1 MRVLK
6 VYAERRTWGALGYCL
21 FGFPLAI
28 ASFVFVVV
36 SLSVSIGLSVTLI
49 GLPLLGLAVAMSR
62 GWGAAYRGMGRVF
75 LGIDVPSPTVNR
87 RRPGIVGYLG
97 ERNGWRAILFLLLQ
111 FPLAIVE
118 FVVAV
123 TFFVYAWGGLTYP
136 IWWHQV
142 SQTVDGHKR
151 YGLRFGGGPHEFAN
165 TPAWIWLIFA
175 GGLVLALLW
184 PWVLRGITQL
194 DRVMIRGLLG
204 PSEAERRIQSLE
216 QTRTIA
222 VDESAAA
229 LRRIERDLHDGA
241 QARLVGLAMNLGM
254 VKDELDGADSDVVL
268 ARVRE
273 LVDTA
278 HREAKGT
285 IVELRDLARGIHP
298 PALDNGLPDALST
311 LAARSAIPTA
321 LTVDLPNRPS
331 QAIETIVYFCTA
343 ELLTNA
349 VKHSGAHRAAVD
361 LRWVDETIFLRVH
374 DDGAGGA
381 EAGRGSG
388 SGLTGLADRVATV
401 DGTMDIASPAG
412 GPTDI
417 TIAIPVAATAAP

>member
-6 VYAERRTWGALGYCL
+6 AYADPRTWGALAYCL

-36 SLSVSIGLSVTLI
+36 SIAVSLGLSVTLV

-62 GWGAAYRGMGRVF
+62 GWGAAHRGLGRTF
-75 LGIDVPSPTVNR
+75 LGVEVVAPTVR
-87 RRPGIVGYLG
+87 RRPGIVGYIG
-97 ERNGWRAILFLLLQ
+97 ERNGWRAILYMLLN

-123 TFFVYAWGGLTYP
+123 SLFAYGLGGLTYP

-142 SQTVDGHKR
+142 SQKVDGKTVH
-151 YGLRFGGGPHEFAN
+151 GLAFGGGPNAFADK
-165 TPAWIWLIFA
+165 PKWIWLIFA
-175 GGLVLALLW
+175 GGVALTVAW
-184 PWVLRGITQL
+184 PWVLRGITRL
-194 DRVMIRGLLG
+194 DGVMIRGLLG
-204 PSEAERRIQSLE
+204 PSEAERRIASLE
-216 QTRTIA
+216 ETRSIA
-222 VDESAAA
+222 VDESAAT

-241 QARLVGLAMNLGM
+241 QARLVGLAMSLGM
-254 VKDELDGADSDVVL
+254 VKEELDGADSEIAL

-285 IVELRDLARGIHP
+285 IVDLRDLARGIHP
-298 PALDNGLPDALST
+298 PALDNGLPDALGT
-311 LAARSAIPTA
+311 LTARSALPTS
-321 LTVDLPNRPS
+321 LRIDLPQRPS
-331 QAIETIVYFCTA
+331 QAVETIIYFSTA
-343 ELLTNA
+343 ELITNA
-349 VKHSGAHRAAVD
+349 VKHSGAHRISVD
-361 LRWVDETIFLRVH
+361 VRQVDHTVTLRVH

-381 EAGRGSG
+381 EAGQRLG
-388 SGLTGLADRVATV
+388 SGLSGLADRVATV
-401 DGTMDIASPAG
+401 DGTMTIVSPVG

-417 TIAIPVAATAAP
+417 TVSIPVA